1 MVLVGIHFDCRMEVA
16 RKQRLVD
23 MKDSSVHLRLE
34 SREKR
39 VSEKNHEN
47 DTI

>member
-1 MVLVGIHFDCRMEVA
+1 MLVVGTNFDCRMEVA
-16 RKQRLVD
+16 RWQRLVD

-39 VSEKNHEN
+39 VSERNHEKLYF
-47 DTI
+47 